1 MPGCESFLFLRW
13 ASKRAMPARSSLI
26 TPRSLDR
33 QAADAIR
40 EAILSGVYQPSTR
53 LTELSLAAD
62 LGLSRGTIRAA
73 LQQLSYEGLVVLAPY
88 RGWSVISL
96 SAKDAWE
103 IYTLR
108 NALEGLASRIA
119 AETIT
124 LEKCARID
132 AAFDSLKAAVRIGR
146 REGIIK
152 ADFELHRTI
161 VELANHARLSG
172 QYQVIEK
179 QTLLFFAMAGAFL
192 QLQDYV
198 DLHVPLIDAIRSGN
212 APAAERIASDHNTID
227 GAALVNKLARREKRA
242 GQRSARERRVP

>member
-1 MPGCESFLFLRW
+1 
-13 ASKRAMPARSSLI
+13 MPARSSLI

-88 RGWSVISL
+88 RGWSVIRL

-124 LEKCARID
+124 AQKCERID
-132 AAFDSLKAAVRIGR
+132 AAFEALKAAVRIGR
-146 REGIIK
+146 RERIIK

-161 VELANHARLSG
+161 VELADHTRLSA

-192 QLQDYV
+192 QLQDYI
-198 DLHVPLIDAIRSGN
+198 DLHVPLMDAIRSGN

-227 GAALVNKLARREKRA
+227 GAALVKKLARREKRA
-242 GQRSARERRVP
+242 GQPPAQERRLP

>member
-1 MPGCESFLFLRW
+1 MTGRP
-13 ASKRAMPARSSLI
+13 SLI

-40 EAILSGVYQPSTR
+40 EAILSGAYQPGMR
-53 LTELSLAAD
+53 LTELRLVAD

-96 SAKDAWE
+96 SARDAWE

-108 NALEGLASRIA
+108 NALEGLASRIV
-119 AETIT
+119 AEAIT
-124 LEKCARID
+124 SAKCERIG
-132 AAFDSLKAAVRIGR
+132 AAFASLKAAVRKGR
-146 REGIIK
+146 REQIIK

-161 VELANHARLSG
+161 VSMAEHARLSA

-198 DLHVPLIDAIRSGN
+198 DLHEPLIEAITSGN
-212 APAAERIASDHNTID
+212 AAAAERIGSDHNTVD
-227 GAALVNKLARREKRA
+227 GAALVKKLARREKRA
-242 GQRSARERRVP
+242 VESAAPEARAS